1 MQDYKIQLGSLKTA
15 TSVNTNNYIPLEIS
29 QETQEINE
37 YDNLD
42 SVLSAA
48 QLYDD
53 ERQNTW
59 IYRIYGKIQWLSL
72 LNGLNNNYS
81 FIMDIFLHPAY
92 PVNVKNIQ
100 NSFDF
105 YLLKPIYSGYTALN
119 GLAGMGINLYTRYFQ
134 VIATPQNFDVFNAGF
149 NTNLFGDQDCGFNIN
164 LDINVT
170 NLVDNFGMPLQ
181 QIFLYPVYKT
191 KINGSGHTETM
202 KSVIYD
208 QSGNTSIIN
217 FNYPVTGY
225 SMNQIIYGDCVQYIQ
240 SQFLQ
245 FQYQLQTYYVKTPIV
260 TGYTGLGVP
269 QFGNLSWKYNP
280 FIPLQLFYFS
290 DDLKLVNI
298 SGSSYTSVTSIPSYA
313 TNIGQGN
320 YVWRDILQQGYID
333 SISGIGV
340 DYPFVNMRRY
350 LFNYTVLDFD
360 TDLNDT
366 YTANLFNQIELVEGT
381 ILNTNPNSNLAL
393 VGNQC

>member
-1 MQDYKIQLGSLKTA
+1 MQDYEIQLGSLASSK
-15 TSVNTNNYIPLEIS
+15 SVNANNYIPLELT
-29 QETQEINE
+29 QETNEINE

-53 ERQNTW
+53 ERQNTA
-59 IYRIYGKIQWLSL
+59 IYRIYGKVQWLSL

-81 FIMDIFLHPAY
+81 TLSDIFLHPVY
-92 PVNVKNIQ
+92 PINVKNIL

-105 YLLKPIYSGYTALN
+105 YLLKPVYSGYTALT
-119 GLAGMGINLYTRYFQ
+119 GLINMGINLYIRYFE
-134 VIATPQNFDVFNAGF
+134 VIATPQNFDTFNAGF
-149 NTNLFGDQDCGFNIN
+149 DTNLFNEQNCGFNVN
-164 LDINVT
+164 LDINIE

-181 QIFLYPVYKT
+181 QIFIYPVYKI
-191 KINGSGHTETM
+191 KKNGSGHTETM
-202 KSVIYD
+202 KSVVYG
-208 QSGNTSIIN
+208 QSGNTNIIN
-217 FNYPVTGY
+217 LTYPSTGY
-225 SMNQIIYGDCVQYIQ
+225 TIGNIIYGDCVQYIQ
-240 SQFLQ
+240 TQFLQ
-245 FQYQLQTYYVKTPIV
+245 FTQVPQTYYIGTPVIS
-260 TGYTGLGVP
+260 GYTLSSVP
-269 QFGNLSWKYNP
+269 KFGNLSWTYNP

-298 SGSSYTSVTSIPSYA
+298 SGSTYTDVNNIPSYA

-333 SISGIGV
+333 SISGNGV

-350 LFNYTVLDFD
+350 LFNYNIIDFD
-360 TDLNDT
+360 TNLNDN
-366 YTANLFNQIELVEGT
+366 YTANVFNQIELAEST
-381 ILNTNPNSNLAL
+381 ILSINPNSNLAL